1 MLRMLIK
8 EGMRLLGRR
17 DKVGLLIMA
26 ITLITLPTQ
35 ATINEVAPI
44 NIDIIHAGYQVNYK
58 PKVDNLKEVQ
68 GSFLTQATM
77 LVYDEILR
85 YQRDVAYTH
94 GLTADMVDAFD
105 YDSFE
110 ANVKWFMDELVGTE
124 SDWIKTAS
132 NDESTAYGY
141 VQFTEPSVKTAVTRY
156 IYHINQF
163 NSRSILG
170 RRDWQPRGYNNGDG
184 IFDGTKLRRPE
195 WLIDLNYRLHDQQS
209 GGTVYPATYKHK
221 EDLDRLTLDQMT
233 ALAFVHLHSKTSKDY
248 NFVQL
253 ALGSVT
259 AAKEIYKKNHHT
271 NPDAKTLARME
282 KFFKLHDLH

>member
-1 MLRMLIK
+1 
-8 EGMRLLGRR
+8 MRLLGRR
-17 DKVGLLIMA
+17 DKVGLFVIMA

-44 NIDIIHAGYQVNYK
+44 NIDLVHAGYQPTYK
-58 PKVDNLKEVQ
+58 SKSENLKDVQ
-68 GSFLTQATM
+68 GSFLTQATI

-85 YQRDVAYTH
+85 YQRGVAYTH
-94 GLTADMVDAFD
+94 GLDAAAVDAFD

-141 VQFTEPSVKTAVTRY
+141 VQFTEPSIKTAVNRY

-170 RRDWQPRGYNNGDG
+170 RRDWQPRGYINGDG
-184 IFDGTKLRRPE
+184 IFDGTKLRRPD

-209 GGTVYPATYKHK
+209 GATLYPATYKHK
-221 EDLDRLTLDQMT
+221 EDLNRLTLDQMV
-233 ALAFVHLHSKTSKDY
+233 ALAFVHLHSKKSKDY

-253 ALGSVT
+253 ALGSIT
-259 AAKEIYKKNHHT
+259 AAKIIYRNNHHT

-282 KFFKLHDLH
+282 NFFKLHDLH

>member
-1 MLRMLIK
+1 
-8 EGMRLLGRR
+8 
-17 DKVGLLIMA
+17 MA

-44 NIDIIHAGYQVNYK
+44 NIDLVHAGYQVTYK
-58 PKVDNLKEVQ
+58 PKSENLKEVQ

-85 YQRDVAYTH
+85 YQRGVAYTH
-94 GLTADMVDAFD
+94 GLDAAAVDAFD

-110 ANVKWFMDELVGTE
+110 ANVKWFMDELVGVE
-124 SDWIKTAS
+124 SNWIKTAS

-141 VQFTEPSVKTAVTRY
+141 VQFIEASVKTAVNRY

-170 RRDWQPRGYNNGDG
+170 RRDWQPRGYINGDG
-184 IFDGTKLRRPE
+184 IFDGTKLRRPQ
-195 WLIDLNYRLHDQQS
+195 WLIDLNYTLHDQQS
-209 GGTVYPATYKHK
+209 GTMVLPATYNHK
-221 EDLDRLTLDQMT
+221 EDLDKLTLDQMV
-233 ALAFVHLHSKTSKDY
+233 ALAFVHLHSKKSKDY

-253 ALGSVT
+253 AKGDIN
-259 AAKEIYKKNHHT
+259 AAKEIYKNNHHT

-282 KFFKLHDLH
+282 NFFKLHDLH

>member
-1 MLRMLIK
+1 
-8 EGMRLLGRR
+8 MRLLGRR
-17 DKVGLLIMA
+17 DKVGLFVIMA

-44 NIDIIHAGYQVNYK
+44 NIDLVHAGYQVTYK
-58 PKVDNLKEVQ
+58 PKSENLKEVQ

-85 YQRDVAYTH
+85 YQRGVAYTH
-94 GLTADMVDAFD
+94 GLDAAAVDAFD

-110 ANVKWFMDELVGTE
+110 ANVKWFMDELVGVE
-124 SDWIKTAS
+124 SNWIKTAS

-141 VQFTEPSVKTAVTRY
+141 VQFIEASVKTAVNRY

-170 RRDWQPRGYNNGDG
+170 RRDWQPRGYINGDG
-184 IFDGTKLRRPE
+184 IFDGTKLRRPQ
-195 WLIDLNYRLHDQQS
+195 WLIDLNYTLHDQQS
-209 GGTVYPATYKHK
+209 GTMVLPATYNHK
-221 EDLDRLTLDQMT
+221 EDLDKLTLDQMV
-233 ALAFVHLHSKTSKDY
+233 ALAFVHLHSKKSKDY

-253 ALGSVT
+253 AKGDIN
-259 AAKEIYKKNHHT
+259 AAKEIYKNNHHT

-282 KFFKLHDLH
+282 NFFKLHDLH